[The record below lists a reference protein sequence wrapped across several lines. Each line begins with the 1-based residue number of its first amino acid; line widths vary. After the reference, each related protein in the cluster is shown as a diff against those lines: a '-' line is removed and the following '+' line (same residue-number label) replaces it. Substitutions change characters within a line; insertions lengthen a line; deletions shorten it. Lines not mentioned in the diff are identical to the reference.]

1 MANIEIIDDFLSV
14 KEHHYLHGVM
24 LESGF
29 SHDGPDS
36 GLEWKYFSNSVKPED
51 GSDTGMYDYGLFYN
65 FYKCPGM
72 LQKIGKTQSDRF
84 DLIRPIINKFPIIG
98 LARIKA
104 NLEIYTG
111 DEPFKGE
118 FHTDIGLY
126 DGDNKPLIL
135 NDLQTAIYYI
145 NTCNGYTE
153 FEDGTKVESVANRLA
168 LFSGKLSHRGVRQTD
183 TKSRC
188 VINFN
193 WFRADL
199 GDAV

>member
-29 SHDGPDS
+29 SQDGPDR
-36 GLEWKYFSNSVKPED
+36 GLQWMYFPHSVKPD
-51 GSDTGMYDYGLFYN
+51 GNIKMYDYGLFYN
-65 FYKCPGM
+65 FYKCPM
-72 LQKIGKTQSDRF
+72 LQQVGEYQNDRY
-84 DLIRPIINKFPIIG
+84 DLIRPIVNRFPILGIS
-98 LARIKA
+98 RIKA

-118 FHTDIGLY
+118 FHHDMGYY
-126 DGDNKPLIL
+126 DEDNNSIIL
-135 NDLQTAIYYI
+135 NDMQTAIYYV

-168 LFSGKLSHRGVRQTD
+168 LFSGKLIHRGVRQTD

-199 GDAV
+199 GDAI

>member
-1 MANIEIIDDFLSV
+1 MDNIEIIDDFLSV

-29 SHDGPDS
+29 SHHGPDR
-36 GLEWKYFSNSVKPED
+36 GLQWMYFPNSVKPED

-65 FYKCPGM
+65 FYKCPM
-72 LQKIGKTQSDRF
+72 LQLAGKNQSDRF
-84 DLIRPIINKFPIIG
+84 DLIRPIVNKFPLVGIS
-98 LARIKA
+98 RIKA

-111 DEPFKGE
+111 DKPFKGE
-118 FHTDIGLY
+118 FHHDMGY
-126 DGDNKPLIL
+126 FDKDNNPLIL
-135 NDLQTAIYYI
+135 NDLQTAIYYV